1 MSSIRP
7 GTGETQRAAEAGEGE
22 RSVSDLR
29 ALVSADLRRH
39 PRVAYQGL
47 MAELDTGERLA
58 GALPEM
64 PPFRHKYAGALSVI
78 DWDHRLPSRALV
90 LRVFAYYRAESLA
103 AGQEGFDDRLEEIG
117 RVDRYPEFDVPDFDH
132 LVADEAYEVE
142 LTTAGEVGRC
152 RLTSAW
158 RREIAPADSTSAVD
172 ITRAS
177 EEFKRLTPLLSNRP
191 AHLGGLEAVSWTPP
205 CESQHAVWTL
215 DVWYLLAFDGRIGTG
230 RSFLV
235 DPTAKAVVAVR
246 DFSVRAG

>member
-1 MSSIRP
+1 MSNRP
-7 GTGETQRAAEAGEGE
+7 ATGEIDRAGTEGLPA
-22 RSVSDLR
+22 RDLR
-29 ALVSADLRRH
+29 QLIAADLRRH

-47 MAELDTGERLA
+47 LTGDEAGPRLA
-58 GALPEM
+58 AALPEM
-64 PPFRHKYAGALSVI
+64 PLFRQAYVGAVSVI

-90 LRVFAYYRAESLA
+90 LRIFAYYRPESLA

-117 RVDRYPEFDVPDFDH
+117 RSDRYPEFDVPDFDH

-158 RREIAPADSTSAVD
+158 RREIAASDAATAVEV
-172 ITRAS
+172 TRAS
-177 EEFKRLTPLLSNRP
+177 EEFKRLAPLLPNRP

-205 CESQHAVWTL
+205 CESHHLSWTL
-215 DVWYLLAFDGRIGTG
+215 DVWYLLAFDGRVGTG

-235 DPTAKAVVAVR
+235 DPTAKSVVAVR

>member
-1 MSSIRP
+1 MSSNRP
-7 GTGETQRAAEAGEGE
+7 GTENADRAGEGG
-22 RSVSDLR
+22 RTVNDLR
-29 ALVSADLRRH
+29 QLVAADLRRH

-47 MAELDTGERLA
+47 LSEAGAGARLA
-58 GALPEM
+58 AALPEM
-64 PPFRHKYAGALSVI
+64 PPFRHPYVGALSVI

-90 LRVFAYYRAESLA
+90 LRIFAYYRPESLA
-103 AGQEGFDDRLEEIG
+103 TGQEGFDDRLEEIG
-117 RVDRYPEFDVPDFDH
+117 RSDRFPEFDVPDFDH

-142 LTTAGEVGRC
+142 LTTTGEVGRC

-158 RREIAPADSTSAVD
+158 RREIATADAAVAVEV
-172 ITRAS
+172 TRGS
-177 EEFKRLTPLLSNRP
+177 EEFKRLAPLLSNRP

-205 CESQHAVWTL
+205 CESQHPVWTL

-235 DPTAKAVVAVR
+235 DPSAPAVVAVR